1 MTTGVW
7 PQVSADIIDSG
18 EMPQAHA
25 SWTQGITQRGKPPRD
40 TTAQTR
46 RRIFQLALGWAL
58 AGSAVLRIAQL
69 LGWT

>member
-18 EMPQAHA
+18 EVPQAHV

-40 TTAQTR
+40 TSALTR
-46 RRIFQLALGWAL
+46 RRLLQLALGWAL
-58 AGSAVLRIAQL
+58 AGAAMLRIAQL
-69 LGWT
+69 LGAT